1 MESSVNNNKI
11 RVLWLCNLMPSFVG
25 NDIGKPGTN
34 KEGWIAG
41 MYGEVKKHDDI
52 ILAIAYPDQEV
63 YSGNTD
69 NYFYYAFKED
79 GNRPEDF
86 DVELKMGLNDI
97 CESFKPDVIHCFGT
111 EYAHTRALLE
121 NEKYGHRALIHLQ
134 GIMEI
139 CYEKYYVDLP
149 TEVIN
154 HNTFR
159 DRIKKDGIKQQ
170 KEKFGIRAKH
180 EAVTIS
186 FSKNICG
193 RTDFDRDYS
202 KKKNPSAEYYR
213 LNETLRD
220 TFYEG
225 DSWSHEKCISHRIFV
240 SQGNYPLKGLHT
252 VIKAVGILKDKYPD
266 ISLYVTGD
274 DIVRDNSLKNKIR
287 EPEYGRYL
295 KALIKK
301 NGIEDKVHF
310 LGQKNA
316 SEMKEQMLLCN
327 VFALP
332 SFVENS
338 PNSLGEAM
346 ILGVPSVCTNTCGIP
361 SLADDKEEVL
371 MFDPGDAGML
381 SEKIADLFENESLCI
396 SLSDKAKK
404 RANNTHNREQN
415 YSDALN
421 IYRQIAMK

>member
-1 MESSVNNNKI
+1 MELSEEKNKI

-25 NDIGKPGTN
+25 DAIGKPATN

-41 MYGEVKKHDDI
+41 MYCEVKNHNDI
-52 ILAIAYPDQEV
+52 TLAIAYPDREV
-63 YSGNTD
+63 YSGSTGD
-69 NYFYYAFKED
+69 YFYYAFRED
-79 GNRPEDF
+79 GNRPEDYES
-86 DVELKMGLNDI
+86 ELKKGINDI

-121 NEKYGHRALIHLQ
+121 NEKYAGKALIHLQ
-134 GIMEI
+134 GIMEV
-139 CYEKYYVDLP
+139 CFEKYYTDLP
-149 TEVIN
+149 EKVIK

-159 DRIKKDGIKQQ
+159 DIIKKDGIRQQ

-186 FSKNICG
+186 NAKNICG
-193 RTDFDRDYS
+193 RTEFDREYT
-202 KKKNPSAEYYR
+202 KKKNPSAVYYR

-225 DSWSHEKCISHRIFV
+225 DCWTPQKSTRHRIFV

-252 VIKAVGILKDKYPD
+252 VLEAVGMLKDKYPD
-266 ISLYVTGD
+266 ISLYVAGD

-295 KALIKK
+295 KKLIKK
-301 NGIEDKVHF
+301 YGLEDIVYF

-316 SEMKEQMLLCN
+316 SEMKEQMMQCN
-327 VFALP
+327 VFVLP

-346 ILGVPSVCTNTCGIP
+346 MLGVPSVCTDTCGIP
-361 SLADDKEEVL
+361 SLADDKTEVL
-371 MFDPGDAGML
+371 MYEPGDAAGLCKRITDIFEDDSLCMSL
-381 SEKIADLFENESLCI
+381 SEKAV
-396 SLSDKAKK
+396 K
-404 RANNTHNREQN
+404 RANETHDRLQN
-415 YSDALN
+415 YKDALK
-421 IYRQIAMK
+421 IYRQIAT